1 MEKLESVVS
10 TIIELFIRY
19 SPSVKKI
26 VGEEFKV
33 IELEN
38 KDNAEK
44 LLKYFSKKGWK
55 GIWKK
60 KYTKEKYTSVVNWK
74 EIKIVGRLYLKRKV
88 VVTNILCNYLSY
100 IKK

>member
-19 SPSVKKI
+19 CPSVKKI
-26 VGEEFKV
+26 AGDLIIEEFKV
-33 IELEN
+33 KELEN
-38 KDNAEK
+38 KDDAEK

-55 GIWKK
+55 GIWK
-60 KYTKEKYTSVVNWK
+60 EKYTSVVNWK
-74 EIKIVGRLYLKRKV
+74 EIKIVWMVYLKRKV
-88 VVTNILCNYLSY
+88 GVTNVLCNYLNY

>member
-19 SPSVKKI
+19 CPSVKKI
-26 VGEEFKV
+26 AGDLITEEFKV

-38 KDNAEK
+38 KDDTQK
-44 LLKYFSKKGWK
+44 LVKYLSKKGWK
-55 GIWKK
+55 GDF
-60 KYTKEKYTSVVNWK
+60 TSVVNWK
-74 EIKIVGRLYLKRKV
+74 EIKIVWRVYFKRKV
-88 VVTNILCNYLSY
+88 GVTNVLCNYLNY